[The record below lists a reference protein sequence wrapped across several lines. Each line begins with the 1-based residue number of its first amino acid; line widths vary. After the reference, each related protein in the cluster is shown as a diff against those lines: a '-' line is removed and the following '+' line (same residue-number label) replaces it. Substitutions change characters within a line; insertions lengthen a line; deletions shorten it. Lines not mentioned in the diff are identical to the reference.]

1 MRKAARNGS
10 PGAASGSERP
20 PKGRFGRSSP
30 VGMPRASSTSLR
42 RAGSRKRQRSRGSS
56 GDGLEPSRTQPP
68 RRRCGQDPAH
78 GYLLPSS
85 SCASATTRSGS
96 KPNFCWSAFS
106 GAEAPKVCMP
116 ITRPSEP
123 T

>member
-1 MRKAARNGS
+1 MQQRDPRAAALR
-10 PGAASGSERP
+10 SERVEILDAP
-20 PKGRFGRSSP
+20 QQLD
-30 VGMPRASSTSLR
+30 AALAQR
-42 RAGSRKRQRSRGSS
+42 RTQHAVLGQE
-56 GDGLEPSRTQPP
+56 DGLELSSAQALGG
-68 RRRCGQDPAH
+68 RRGQHPAH
-78 GYLLPSS
+78 GYFLPSS